1 MDNGQDKMTP
11 QIDYELLVEEAL
23 RAVVRSSLKIA
34 EDSGMPSDTHFYITF
49 TTADAGVSMPDRLRE
64 SHPDKMTVVLQHQYW
79 DLEVEDDRFT
89 VTLTFGGV
97 PETLVIPF
105 AAVVDFNDPSV
116 GFGLQF
122 AQDEQEETEELP
134 VPASTPPADSDNVSP
149 DSADV
154 VSLDTFRKKT

>member
-1 MDNGQDKMTP
+1 MGDDGQDTTTP

-34 EDSGMPSDTHFYITF
+34 EDGGMPGETHFYITF
-49 TTADAGVSMPDRLRE
+49 ATDDPGVAMPDRLRE
-64 SHPDKMTVVLQHQYW
+64 SHPEKMTIVLQHQYW
-79 DLEVEDDRFT
+79 DLKVEDEKFS

-97 PETLVIPF
+97 PETLVVPF

-122 AQDEQEETEELP
+122 AQEEQGTVEELP
-134 VPASTPPADSDNVSP
+134 VPASVPADGGNAT
-149 DSADV
+149 ADV
-154 VSLDTFRKKT
+154 VSLDKFRKKT